1 VELWFLPA
9 IYLGPNYG
17 GGNEDNG
24 DFLQKNPMHV
34 VGGTTLNTHNPAS
47 GHHQPTP
54 LLVTPGHSQASLG
67 QSFMGSLFLSPVSW
81 CTQVSLRAFQ
91 VSISQSCVSSGSSM
105 VGLMATCSKR
115 AYAIPRSAALHP
127 VTLAV
132 HCWPI
137 PPQEMLKHSS
147 VSVSVGSL
155 GPGAQSLLEPSE
167 YLCGNGVWF

>member
-1 VELWFLPA
+1 
-9 IYLGPNYG
+9 
-17 GGNEDNG
+17 
-24 DFLQKNPMHV
+24 MHV
-34 VGGTTLNTHNPAS
+34 VGGTTLNTPNLAS

-91 VSISQSCVSSGSSM
+91 ESISQSCVSSGSSM
-105 VGLMATCSKR
+105 VGLMVTSSKQTYAKPTPR
-115 AYAIPRSAALHP
+115 APVPAAD
-127 VTLAV
+127 
-132 HCWPI
+132 HCQPI

-167 YLCGNGVWF
+167 YLCGNGV